1 MKRERRKNVGSVLVK
16 CGAPV
21 ESLHSA
27 RGIHGPGQ
35 IMSCKGQGVSSEN
48 PSPCCPPTGRGMEAL
63 AEAERPPQK
72 DGRSKQLWKTM
83 LVISKKI

>member
-1 MKRERRKNVGSVLVK
+1 MKRERRKNVGSLLVK

-27 RGIHGPGQ
+27 RGIPDPGK
-35 IMSCKGQGVSSEN
+35 IMSCKGQGVFSKN
-48 PSPCCPPTGRGMEAL
+48 PGPCCPPTGRGMEAL

-72 DGRSKQLWKTM
+72 HGRSKQLWKAM
-83 LVISKKI
+83 LVTSKKI